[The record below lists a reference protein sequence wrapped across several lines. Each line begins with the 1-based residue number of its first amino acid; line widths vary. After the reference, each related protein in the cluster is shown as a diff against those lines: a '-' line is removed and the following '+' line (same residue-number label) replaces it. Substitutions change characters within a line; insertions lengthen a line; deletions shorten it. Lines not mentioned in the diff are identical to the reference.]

1 MLGFFYNDYI
11 SQIPKYLPFF
21 RLTDKILTK
30 IVQKC
35 RPYVLHLNVRHCWK
49 ITKQSF
55 LSISGCRNIQDLN
68 ISDCKG
74 LTVGYCYYLLFIFI
88 KK

>member
-1 MLGFFYNDYI
+1 MLGFLFILFKKCFILSNY
-11 SQIPKYLPFF
+11 SF
-21 RLTDKILTK
+21 RLTDKIVSK

-55 LSISGCRNIQDLN
+55 LSITGCRNIQDLN

-74 LTVGYCYYLLFIFI
+74 LTVSFFKLY
-88 KK
+88 